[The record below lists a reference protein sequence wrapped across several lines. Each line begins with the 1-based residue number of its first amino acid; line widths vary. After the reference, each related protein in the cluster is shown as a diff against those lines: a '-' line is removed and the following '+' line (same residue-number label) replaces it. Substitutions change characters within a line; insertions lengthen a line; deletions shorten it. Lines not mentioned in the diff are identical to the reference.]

1 MQIQVPIS
9 VGSHAYTTCTC
20 FCIWRDHIWVG
31 TNRGS
36 IHVMDTKTGCKVHEV
51 FFPGG
56 NRRPVEIKDLSL
68 SSEDEVRETK
78 YVIPRNSRAH
88 SIVQDNI
95 LVN

>member
-1 MQIQVPIS
+1 MSLTLCMYMYMYLQIQVPIS

-36 IHVMDTKTGCKVHEV
+36 IHVMDTKTGCRVHEL

-56 NRRPVEIKDLSL
+56 NRRPVEIKDLAL
-68 SSEDEVRETK
+68 SSEDEVKMFHARELF
-78 YVIPRNSRAH
+78 I
-88 SIVQDNI
+88 I
-95 LVN
+95 